1 MKKVMG
7 FILLLL
13 LGIGVMPFTLS
24 EAAFSPLAITNRKLP
39 CFDDARVAQGNVR
52 EENIRDLFPCFTL
65 YDYESLN
72 SGTLVL
78 ASYYSISNDTLT
90 LKHVRFAEGGMIV
103 YEVDTMPI
111 PLSVSALHALESAPL
126 EDVIDLGDRY
136 SAFPVANILDMN
148 RIPVHG
154 KILQADMQKNFL
166 ILLVEDEAGNRRVQ
180 LVSIASSGEYQ
191 VYASTSVLPIGTTLD
206 LFHSTDGEI
215 YFQWDGQKCEAGYAR
230 TVENEWCWSWS
241 KMHSAD
247 ATFEYSAV
255 YCGISMGG
263 PWTEGNR
270 DHLLVGSMKNTSLS
284 NADLSLLPKAEDEL
298 KIALNRDEWAIV
310 KNPTSTNGSHLRV
323 SPNADSES
331 LGKFYHG
338 TPLQVV
344 EQKGDWTKVAVG
356 LDGLSGWMMT
366 RQLAFGDKM
375 DQVKPAFPQKIYREA
390 LEKEQPAY
398 PSRQL
403 KSRQKLEGYIHIV
416 GVVNEEWYV
425 LLTSLGHTGYVPQAW
440 MWDGNG

>member
-1 MKKVMG
+1 MKKALG

-13 LGIGVMPFTLS
+13 LGIGIMPFALS
-24 EAAFSPLAITNRKLP
+24 EAAFSPLAITDRKP
-39 CFDDARVAQGNVR
+39 PFFDKERMAQGNVQ
-52 EENIRDLFPCFTL
+52 EENIRALFPCFTL
-65 YDYESLN
+65 YDYDSLN

-90 LKHVRFAEGGMIV
+90 LKHVRFAEGGRIV

-111 PLSVSALHALESAPL
+111 PLSVSARHALASAPL

-136 SAFPVANILDMN
+136 STFPVANILDMN

-154 KILQADMQKNFL
+154 KLLQADMQQDVL

-191 VYASTSVLPIGTTLD
+191 VCASTLVLPMGTTLD

-215 YFQWDGQKCEAGYAR
+215 YFQWDGQRCEAGCAR
-230 TVENEWCWSWS
+230 TAANEWCWSWS

-284 NADLSLLPKAEDEL
+284 DADLSLLPKTEDEL
-298 KIALNRDEWAIV
+298 KIALNRDEWAAV
-310 KNPTSTNGSHLRV
+310 NNPTSTDGLHLRV

-338 TPLQVV
+338 TPLQ
-344 EQKGDWTKVAVG
+344 
-356 LDGLSGWMMT
+356 
-366 RQLAFGDKM
+366 
-375 DQVKPAFPQKIYREA
+375 
-390 LEKEQPAY
+390 EKEQPAY

-403 KSRQKLEGYIHIV
+403 ENRQKLEGYIHIV
-416 GVVNEEWYV
+416 GVVNEEWYA